1 MEPVQETFTEAL
13 EFTSDFTPKSFP
25 TLTQHLDPLW
35 IEEALLATGIATL
48 RKRRL
53 PAEQTVWLLLGMGV
67 MRDKPITAVARQLD
81 VALPGP
87 DGSRT
92 VASSALTQ
100 ARARLGSEP
109 MEWLFLR
116 TSEEW
121 AHRSAGADRW
131 RGLALYGVDGTTL
144 RVADSHENRAHFG
157 GQDSGRHEGGRDE
170 RQSGYPLLRLVVV
183 MALRSHL
190 IASAVFGP
198 YGIDERTYAK
208 SLWNTVPD
216 HSLVMLDRNY
226 LQANVL
232 VPLMSTG
239 AERHW
244 MTRAKSNTSYRS
256 IRRLGRG
263 DELVEFE
270 VRDQARQKDPS
281 LPKHFDVRA
290 VRYQRKGF
298 KPQILLTS
306 LIDPTRYP
314 ADEIRALYHE
324 RWEIE
329 LGFGELKTDMLERL
343 ETIRSKSPTAVAQ
356 EMWGLL
362 IAYNLVRLEMQRLA
376 RELGVVPT
384 RISFVASLR
393 HSVEQWHLATILS
406 PGTIPSHLAT
416 ATDRMRTFV
425 LPKRRPERSFPRAVK
440 IKMSNYD
447 RKVPSTVSSKRRV
460 K

>member
-1 MEPVQETFTEAL
+1 VEPVQETFTEAL

>member
-1 MEPVQETFTEAL
+1 MTCP
-13 EFTSDFTPKSFP
+13 P
-25 TLTQHLDPLW
+25 
-35 IEEALLATGIATL
+35 
-48 RKRRL
+48 R
-53 PAEQTVWLLLGMGV
+53 
-67 MRDKPITAVARQLD
+67 
-81 VALPGP
+81 
-87 DGSRT
+87 
-92 VASSALTQ
+92 
-100 ARARLGSEP
+100 
-109 MEWLFLR
+109 
-116 TSEEW
+116 
-121 AHRSAGADRW
+121 
-131 RGLALYGVDGTTL
+131 
-144 RVADSHENRAHFG
+144 
-157 GQDSGRHEGGRDE
+157 
-170 RQSGYPLLRLVVV
+170 
-183 MALRSHL
+183 HL

>member
-1 MEPVQETFTEAL
+1 
-13 EFTSDFTPKSFP
+13 
-25 TLTQHLDPLW
+25 
-35 IEEALLATGIATL
+35 
-48 RKRRL
+48 
-53 PAEQTVWLLLGMGV
+53 
-67 MRDKPITAVARQLD
+67 
-81 VALPGP
+81 
-87 DGSRT
+87 
-92 VASSALTQ
+92 
-100 ARARLGSEP
+100 
-109 MEWLFLR
+109 
-116 TSEEW
+116 
-121 AHRSAGADRW
+121 
-131 RGLALYGVDGTTL
+131 
-144 RVADSHENRAHFG
+144 
-157 GQDSGRHEGGRDE
+157 
-170 RQSGYPLLRLVVV
+170 

-198 YGIDERTYAK
+198 YRVDERTYAV
-208 SLWNTVPD
+208 SLWNTIPD

-232 VPLMSTG
+232 VPLMTTG
-239 AERHW
+239 TERHW
-244 MTRAKSNTSYRS
+244 MTRAKSNTTYRS

-263 DELVEFE
+263 DDLVEFE
-270 VRDQARQKDPS
+270 VRDEARRKDPS
-281 LPKHFDVRA
+281 LPKYFDVRA

-306 LIDPTRYP
+306 LVDPTKYP

-343 ETIRSKSPTAVAQ
+343 ETIRSKSPSAVAQ

-384 RISFVASLR
+384 RVSFVASLR
-393 HSVEQWHLATILS
+393 HCVEQWHLATILS

-425 LPKRRPERSFPRAVK
+425 LPKRRPERNYPRAVK
-440 IKMSNYD
+440 LKMSNYD
-447 RKVPSTVSSKRRV
+447 RKVPTTVSSRRGT